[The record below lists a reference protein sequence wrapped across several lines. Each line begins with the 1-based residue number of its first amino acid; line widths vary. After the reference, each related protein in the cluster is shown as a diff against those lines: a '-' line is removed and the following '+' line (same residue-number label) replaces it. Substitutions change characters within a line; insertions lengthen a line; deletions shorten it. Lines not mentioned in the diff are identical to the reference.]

1 MQLQV
6 AFYKGRAR
14 RFNRLVSWYTRGPY
28 SHCELVVQQL
38 NAGALCWSSS
48 FMDGGVRL
56 KVIQLDP
63 AHWDLVTLEVSEATA
78 AAATQ
83 WFKEHEGQGYD
94 VQGLLGFVW
103 RRMADD
109 QRRWF
114 CNEAVGAALGIP
126 EAWRFDPN
134 SLWSALV
141 FRRQT
146 AELISIGSKS

>member
-14 RFNRLVSWYTRGPY
+14 LFNRLVSWWTRGPY

-56 KVIQLDP
+56 KVIKLNP
-63 AHWDLVTLEVSEATA
+63 AHWDVVTLEVSDAAA

-83 WFKEHEGQGYD
+83 WFKDHEGQGYD
-94 VQGLLGFVW
+94 VRGIAGMVW
-103 RRMADD
+103 RRVADSKT
-109 QRRWF
+109 RWY
-114 CNEAVGAALGIP
+114 CNEAVGAALGLADP
-126 EAWRFDPN
+126 WRFEPN
-134 SLWSALV
+134 GLYAALV
-141 FRRQT
+141 LKNF
-146 AELISIGSKS
+146 KDKND